1 MATWRY
7 LAFGALICSS
17 AMLATGG
24 LAQTETG
31 AEPQQPAAAPSQELD
46 AAAPVAD
53 GGGEE
58 QAGAAEEGADEG
70 PVEFTEAYL
79 ADAAALVSGKD
90 VWDSTCQS
98 CHGAKAYPGKAPKLK
113 PAKYTPE
120 FVFDRVT
127 HGFRKMPAWK
137 DVFTKE
143 ERMAVSAYVKSRKF
157 SP

>member
-7 LAFGALICSS
+7 LAFAALICSPAILVS
-17 AMLATGG
+17 GG
-24 LAQTETG
+24 LAQTDTG
-31 AEPQQPAAAPSQELD
+31 AEQQQPAAAPAQEGEG
-46 AAAPVAD
+46 AAPVPD
-53 GGGEE
+53 GGAEP

-79 ADAAALVSGKD
+79 ADPAALASGKD
-90 VWDSTCQS
+90 VWESTCES

>member
-1 MATWRY
+1 MKSLQMLGIGL
-7 LAFGALICSS
+7 LACSPLLF
-17 AMLATGG
+17 AAVG
-24 LAQTETG
+24 LAETKP
-31 AEPQQPAAAPSQELD
+31 APAAAAQPAAEGAPAD
-46 AAAPVAD
+46 TTAAPVDDTA
-53 GGGEE
+53 
-58 QAGAAEEGADEG
+58 AAEETGDEG
-70 PVEFTEAYL
+70 PVEFTAAYL
-79 ADAAALVSGKD
+79 DDPAVFTMGKE
-90 VWDSTCQS
+90 VWDTTCQS

-127 HGFRKMPAWK
+127 NGFRKMPAWK

>member
-1 MATWRY
+1 MPILPWGEG
-7 LAFGALICSS
+7 LSGQGA
-17 AMLATGG
+17 
-24 LAQTETG
+24 
-31 AEPQQPAAAPSQELD
+31 
-46 AAAPVAD
+46 
-53 GGGEE
+53 
-58 QAGAAEEGADEG
+58 
-70 PVEFTEAYL
+70 
-79 ADAAALVSGKD
+79 
-90 VWDSTCQS
+90 
-98 CHGAKAYPGKAPKLK
+98 KLK